1 MDKVTRNTCK
11 FCRYLKCKD
20 TGMVSKWVLSAYK
33 INSEDQENKSIKCNE
48 QKGRS
53 NSQEDN
59 LAQMTKWAKI
69 NIPKYDSHETQIL
82 VEEINRKDT
91 LSSDI
96 DKKVLDFK
104 YGIL

>member
-20 TGMVSKWVLSAYK
+20 TGMVYKWVLSAYK
-33 INSEDQENKSIKCNE
+33 INSGDRDGKSIKCNE
-48 QKGRS
+48 QRGRS

-69 NIPKYDSHETQIL
+69 NIPKYATHETQIL
-82 VEEINRKDT
+82 VQEMNRKDT

-96 DKKVLDFK
+96 DKKVLDFE